1 MHMRTL
7 FLRLFFVVFVLTN
20 LSGCAFLFVGA
31 AAGTAIVL
39 VDRRPV
45 GVVTVDRGLQIQIDS
60 MLANNFVKLAHVNV
74 NTYNQKVLLT
84 GEATNQQIK
93 QQIEGLVAGIKN
105 VRVLVNEIQVAPL
118 SSASA
123 RVADSSLLAIVK
135 AKLLSTTDIPSG
147 SIKVTVEA
155 GKVYLLG
162 ITTDLEAKAAAT
174 VVSKA
179 SNSVKE
185 VVTLFDLISEDE
197 KQQLIREKQNDKTT
211 AK

>member
-185 VVTLFDLISEDE
+185 VVTLFDLISEEE

>member
-162 ITTDLEAKAAAT
+162 ITTELEAKAAAT

>member
-1 MHMRTL
+1 MRTL